1 MLDVLNLTIPM
12 FTLIG
17 VGYLLKNIGFMSE
30 KDGSI
35 LSKFA
40 FYILLPPLM
49 FTSILSGN
57 ASKSLNVNFIL
68 SYEIITISIFALTYL
83 LGFLIKLKTM
93 EKALFGLNAA
103 YPNYGYI
110 GVPLCILAFGAE
122 AAIPLALILLADTFV
137 LLTALIVYKL
147 TDNKNASLKEL
158 CKEVVK
164 RFIYNPLMMSVFV
177 AFIFSIGDIKIVT
190 AIDRTLS
197 IVAASATAVALI
209 ALGISLNVTSI
220 KSQKSVLFLI
230 TLIKL
235 VVHPALIF
243 IIFQFQIGI
252 QPIWVKT
259 AIVCASL
266 PVAANVFVLANYYKT
281 FESESAAAITITTIV
296 SSITVTLTLLYSFSY

>member
-1 MLDVLNLTIPM
+1 MADVLNLTIPM
-12 FTLIG
+12 FSLIG
-17 VGYLLKNIGFMSE
+17 IGYLLRRIQFMSE
-30 KDGSI
+30 QDGTV

-57 ASKSLNVNFIL
+57 ASKSLNINFIF
-68 SYEIITISIFALTYL
+68 SYEIITISIFVLTYL
-83 LGFLIKLKTM
+83 LGVLIKLKTM
-93 EKALFGLNAA
+93 EKAIFGLNAA

-137 LLTALIVYKL
+137 LLTTLIFYKL
-147 TDNKNASLKEL
+147 TETRKTSLRELSKEIIQ
-158 CKEVVK
+158 

-177 AFIFSIGDIKIVT
+177 AFIFSTVDIKIVT

-209 ALGISLNVTSI
+209 ALGVSLNLTSI
-220 KSQKSVLFLI
+220 TNQKSVLFFI
-230 TLIKL
+230 TVIKL
-235 VVHPALIF
+235 IVHPILIF
-243 IIFQFQIGI
+243 IVFQFQTNID
-252 QPIWVKT
+252 PIWVKT

-266 PVAANVFVLANYYKT
+266 PVAANVFVLANYYKN

-296 SSITVTLTLLYSFSY
+296 SSITVTITLLLAL

>member
-1 MLDVLNLTIPM
+1 MADVLNLTIPM
-12 FTLIG
+12 FSLIG
-17 VGYLLKNIGFMSE
+17 IGYMLRRIQFMSE
-30 KDGSI
+30 QDGTV

-49 FTSILSGN
+49 FTSILSGD
-57 ASKSLNVNFIL
+57 ASRSLNINFIF
-68 SYEIITISIFALTYL
+68 SYEIITISIFVLTYL
-83 LGFLIKLKTM
+83 LGVLIKLKTM
-93 EKALFGLNAA
+93 EKAIFGLNAA

-137 LLTALIVYKL
+137 LLTTLIFYKL
-147 TDNKNASLKEL
+147 TETRKTSLRELSKEIIQ
-158 CKEVVK
+158 

-177 AFIFSIGDIKIVT
+177 AFIFSTVDIKIVT

-209 ALGISLNVTSI
+209 ALGVSLNLTSI
-220 KSQKSVLFLI
+220 TNQKSVLFFI
-230 TLIKL
+230 TVIKL
-235 VVHPALIF
+235 IVHPILIF
-243 IIFQFQIGI
+243 IVFQFQTGI
-252 QPIWVKT
+252 DPMWVKT

-266 PVAANVFVLANYYKT
+266 PVAANVFVLANYYKN

-296 SSITVTLTLLYSFSY
+296 SSITVTIVLLYVL

>member
-1 MLDVLNLTIPM
+1 MADVLNLTKPM
-12 FTLIG
+12 FSLIG
-17 VGYLLKNIGFMSE
+17 IGYLLRRIQFMSE
-30 KDGSI
+30 QDGTV

-49 FTSILSGN
+49 FTSILSGD
-57 ASKSLNVNFIL
+57 ASKSLNINFIF
-68 SYEIITISIFALTYL
+68 SYEIITISIFVLTYL
-83 LGFLIKLKTM
+83 LGVLIKLKTM
-93 EKALFGLNAA
+93 EKAIFGLNAA

-137 LLTALIVYKL
+137 LLTTLIFYKL
-147 TDNKNASLKEL
+147 TETRKTSLRELSKEIIQ
-158 CKEVVK
+158 

-177 AFIFSIGDIKIVT
+177 AFIFSTVDIKIVT

-209 ALGISLNVTSI
+209 ALGVSLNVTSI
-220 KSQKSVLFLI
+220 KNQKSVLFFI
-230 TLIKL
+230 TVIKL
-235 VVHPALIF
+235 IVHPILIF
-243 IIFQFQIGI
+243 IVFQFQTNID
-252 QPIWVKT
+252 PIWVKT

-266 PVAANVFVLANYYKT
+266 PVAANVFVLANYYKN

-296 SSITVTLTLLYSFSY
+296 SSITVTITLLLAL

>member
-1 MLDVLNLTIPM
+1 M
-12 FTLIG
+12 FSLIG
-17 VGYLLKNIGFMSE
+17 IGYLLRRIQFMSE
-30 KDGSI
+30 QDGTV

-49 FTSILSGN
+49 FTSILSGD
-57 ASKSLNVNFIL
+57 ASKSLNINFIF
-68 SYEIITISIFALTYL
+68 SYEIITITIFVLTYL
-83 LGFLIKLKTM
+83 LGALIKLKTM
-93 EKALFGLNAA
+93 EKAIFGLNAA

-137 LLTALIVYKL
+137 LLTTLIFYKL
-147 TDNKNASLKEL
+147 TETRKTSLRELSKEIIQ
-158 CKEVVK
+158 

-177 AFIFSIGDIKIVT
+177 AFIFSTVDIKIVT

-209 ALGISLNVTSI
+209 ALGVSLNVTSI
-220 KSQKSVLFLI
+220 KNQKSVLFFI
-230 TLIKL
+230 AVIKL
-235 VVHPALIF
+235 IVHPILIF
-243 IIFQFQIGI
+243 IVFQFQTNID
-252 QPIWVKT
+252 PIWVKT

-266 PVAANVFVLANYYKT
+266 PVAANVFVLANYYKN

-296 SSITVTLTLLYSFSY
+296 SSITVTITLLLAL

>member
-1 MLDVLNLTIPM
+1 MADVLNLTIPM
-12 FTLIG
+12 FSLIG
-17 VGYLLKNIGFMSE
+17 IGYLLRRIQFMSE
-30 KDGSI
+30 QDGTV

-49 FTSILSGN
+49 FTSILSGD
-57 ASKSLNVNFIL
+57 ASKSLNINFIF
-68 SYEIITISIFALTYL
+68 SYEIITITIFVLTYL
-83 LGFLIKLKTM
+83 LGVLIKLKTM
-93 EKALFGLNAA
+93 EKAIFGLNAA

-137 LLTALIVYKL
+137 LLTTLIFYKL
-147 TDNKNASLKEL
+147 TETRKTSLRELSKEIIQ
-158 CKEVVK
+158 

-177 AFIFSIGDIKIVT
+177 AFIFSTVDIKIVT

-209 ALGISLNVTSI
+209 ALGVSLNVTSI
-220 KSQKSVLFLI
+220 KNQKSVLFFI
-230 TLIKL
+230 TVIKL
-235 VVHPALIF
+235 IVHPILIF
-243 IIFQFQIGI
+243 IIFQFQTGI
-252 QPIWVKT
+252 DPIWVKT

-281 FESESAAAITITTIV
+281 FKSESAAAITVTTIV
-296 SSITVTLTLLYSFSY
+296 SSITVTIVLLYVL

>member
-1 MLDVLNLTIPM
+1 
-12 FTLIG
+12 
-17 VGYLLKNIGFMSE
+17 MSE
-30 KDGSI
+30 NDGAV

-49 FTSILSGN
+49 FTSILSGD
-57 ASKSLNVNFIL
+57 ASKSLNINFIL
-68 SYEIITISIFALTYL
+68 SYEIITISIFVLTYL
-83 LGFLIKLKTM
+83 LGLLFKLKTM
-93 EKALFGLNAA
+93 EKAIFGLNAA

-110 GVPLCILAFGAE
+110 GVPLCILAFGTN

-137 LLTALIVYKL
+137 LLTTLIFYKL
-147 TDNKNASLKEL
+147 TENRKTSLQELSKEI
-158 CKEVVK
+158 VQ

-177 AFIFSIGDIKIVT
+177 AFIFSIADIKIVT

-209 ALGISLNVTSI
+209 ALGVSLNVTSI
-220 KSQKSVLFLI
+220 KNQKSLLFSI
-230 TLIKL
+230 SFIKL
-235 VVHPALIF
+235 IVHPILIF
-243 IIFQFQIGI
+243 FVFQFQTGI
-252 QPIWVKT
+252 DPIWVKT

-296 SSITVTLTLLYSFSY
+296 SSVTVTIVLLYVL

>member
-1 MLDVLNLTIPM
+1 MADVLNLTIPM
-12 FTLIG
+12 FSLIG
-17 VGYLLKNIGFMSE
+17 IGYMLRRIQFMSE
-30 KDGSI
+30 QDGTV

-57 ASKSLNVNFIL
+57 ASKSLNINFIF
-68 SYEIITISIFALTYL
+68 SYEIITISIFVLTYL
-83 LGFLIKLKTM
+83 LGVLIKLKTM
-93 EKALFGLNAA
+93 EKAIFGLNAA

-137 LLTALIVYKL
+137 LLTTLIFYKL
-147 TDNKNASLKEL
+147 TETRKTSLRELSKEIIQ
-158 CKEVVK
+158 

-177 AFIFSIGDIKIVT
+177 AFIFSTVDIKIVT

-209 ALGISLNVTSI
+209 ALGVSLNVTSI
-220 KSQKSVLFLI
+220 KNQKSVLFFI
-230 TLIKL
+230 TVIKL
-235 VVHPALIF
+235 IVHPILIF
-243 IIFQFQIGI
+243 IVFQFQTNID
-252 QPIWVKT
+252 PIWVKT

-266 PVAANVFVLANYYKT
+266 PVAANVFVLANYYKN

-296 SSITVTLTLLYSFSY
+296 SSITVTITLLLAL

>member
-1 MLDVLNLTIPM
+1 MADVLNLTIPM
-12 FTLIG
+12 FSLIG
-17 VGYLLKNIGFMSE
+17 IGYMLRRIQFMSE
-30 KDGSI
+30 QDGTV

-49 FTSILSGN
+49 FTSILSGD
-57 ASKSLNVNFIL
+57 ASRSLNINFIF
-68 SYEIITISIFALTYL
+68 SYEIITISIFVLTYL
-83 LGFLIKLKTM
+83 LGVLIKLKTM
-93 EKALFGLNAA
+93 EKAIFGLNAA

-137 LLTALIVYKL
+137 LLTTLIFYKL
-147 TDNKNASLKEL
+147 TETRKTSLRELGKEIIQ
-158 CKEVVK
+158 

-177 AFIFSIGDIKIVT
+177 AFIFSTVDIKIVT

-209 ALGISLNVTSI
+209 ALGVSLNLTSI
-220 KSQKSVLFLI
+220 TNQKSVLFFI
-230 TLIKL
+230 TVIKL
-235 VVHPALIF
+235 IVHPILIF
-243 IIFQFQIGI
+243 IVFQFQTNID
-252 QPIWVKT
+252 PIWVKT

-266 PVAANVFVLANYYKT
+266 PVAANVFVLANYYKN

-296 SSITVTLTLLYSFSY
+296 SSITVTITLLLAL

>member
-1 MLDVLNLTIPM
+1 MADVLNLTIPM
-12 FTLIG
+12 FSLIG
-17 VGYLLKNIGFMSE
+17 IGYLLRRIQFMSE
-30 KDGSI
+30 QDGAV

-49 FTSILSGN
+49 FTSILSGD
-57 ASKSLNVNFIL
+57 ASKSLNINFIF
-68 SYEIITISIFALTYL
+68 SYEIITITIFVLTYL
-83 LGFLIKLKTM
+83 LGVLIKLKTM

-137 LLTALIVYKL
+137 LLTTLIFYKL
-147 TDNKNASLKEL
+147 TETRKTSLRELSKEIIQ
-158 CKEVVK
+158 

-177 AFIFSIGDIKIVT
+177 AFIFSTVDIKIVT

-209 ALGISLNVTSI
+209 ALGVSLNVTSI
-220 KSQKSVLFLI
+220 KNQKSVLFFI
-230 TLIKL
+230 TVIKL
-235 VVHPALIF
+235 IVHPILIF
-243 IIFQFQIGI
+243 IVFQFQTNID
-252 QPIWVKT
+252 PIWVKT
-259 AIVCASL
+259 AIICASL
-266 PVAANVFVLANYYKT
+266 PVAANVFVLANYYKN

-296 SSITVTLTLLYSFSY
+296 SSITVTITLLLAL

>member
-1 MLDVLNLTIPM
+1 MADVLNLTIPM
-12 FTLIG
+12 FSLIG
-17 VGYLLKNIGFMSE
+17 IGYMLRRIQFMSE
-30 KDGSI
+30 QDGTV

-49 FTSILSGN
+49 FTSILSGD
-57 ASKSLNVNFIL
+57 ASRSLNINFIF
-68 SYEIITISIFALTYL
+68 SYEIITISIFVLTYL
-83 LGFLIKLKTM
+83 LGVLIKLKTM
-93 EKALFGLNAA
+93 EKAIFGLNAA

-137 LLTALIVYKL
+137 LLTTLIFYKL
-147 TDNKNASLKEL
+147 TETRKTSLRELGKEIIQ
-158 CKEVVK
+158 

-177 AFIFSIGDIKIVT
+177 AFIFSTVDIKIVT

-209 ALGISLNVTSI
+209 ALGVSLNVTSI
-220 KSQKSVLFLI
+220 KNQKSVLFFI
-230 TLIKL
+230 TVIKL
-235 VVHPALIF
+235 IVHPILIF
-243 IIFQFQIGI
+243 IVFQFQTNID
-252 QPIWVKT
+252 PIWVKT

-266 PVAANVFVLANYYKT
+266 PVAANVFVLANYYKN

-296 SSITVTLTLLYSFSY
+296 SSITVTITLLLAL

>member
-1 MLDVLNLTIPM
+1 MADVLNLTIPM
-12 FTLIG
+12 FSLIG
-17 VGYLLKNIGFMSE
+17 IGYLLRRIHFMSE
-30 KDGSI
+30 QDGTV

-49 FTSILSGN
+49 FTSILSGD
-57 ASKSLNVNFIL
+57 ASKSLNINFIF
-68 SYEIITISIFALTYL
+68 SYEIITITIFVLTYL
-83 LGFLIKLKTM
+83 LGVLIKLKTM
-93 EKALFGLNAA
+93 EKAIFGLNAA

-137 LLTALIVYKL
+137 LLTTLIFYKL
-147 TDNKNASLKEL
+147 TETRKTSLRELSKEIIQ
-158 CKEVVK
+158 

-177 AFIFSIGDIKIVT
+177 AFIFSTVDIKIVT

-209 ALGISLNVTSI
+209 ALGVSLNVTSI
-220 KSQKSVLFLI
+220 KNQKSVLFFI
-230 TLIKL
+230 TVIKL
-235 VVHPALIF
+235 IVHPILIF
-243 IIFQFQIGI
+243 IVFQFQTNID
-252 QPIWVKT
+252 PIWVKT

-266 PVAANVFVLANYYKT
+266 PVAANVFVLANYYKN

-296 SSITVTLTLLYSFSY
+296 SSITVTITLLLAL

>member
-1 MLDVLNLTIPM
+1 MADVLNLTIPM
-12 FTLIG
+12 FSLIG
-17 VGYLLKNIGFMSE
+17 IGYLLKNINFMSE
-30 KDGSI
+30 NDGTV

-49 FTSILSGN
+49 FTSILSGD
-57 ASKSLNVNFIL
+57 ASKSFNVNFIF
-68 SYEIITISIFALTYL
+68 SYEIITISIFVLTYL
-83 LGFLIKLKTM
+83 LGLFIKLNTM
-93 EKALFGLNAA
+93 EKAIFGLNAA

-137 LLTALIVYKL
+137 LLTTLIIYKI
-147 TDNKNASLKEL
+147 TENKKTSLKEL
-158 CKEVVK
+158 GKEVFK

-177 AFIFSIGDIKIVT
+177 AFIFSIADIKIIM

-209 ALGISLNVTSI
+209 ALGVSLNVTSI
-220 KSQKSVLFLI
+220 KNQKSVLFLI

-235 VVHPALIF
+235 VLHPILIF
-243 IIFQFQIGI
+243 IIFQFQTDIDA
-252 QPIWVKT
+252 IWIKT
-259 AIVCASL
+259 AVVCASL

-281 FESESAAAITITTIV
+281 FYHESAAAITITTII
-296 SSITVTLTLLYSFSY
+296 SSMTVTITLLLTL

>member
-1 MLDVLNLTIPM
+1 MADVLNLTIPM
-12 FTLIG
+12 FSLIG
-17 VGYLLKNIGFMSE
+17 IGYMLRRIQFMSE
-30 KDGSI
+30 QDGTV

-49 FTSILSGN
+49 FTSILSGD
-57 ASKSLNVNFIL
+57 ASRSLNINFIF
-68 SYEIITISIFALTYL
+68 SYEIITISIFVLTYL
-83 LGFLIKLKTM
+83 LGVLIKLKTM
-93 EKALFGLNAA
+93 EKAIFGLNAA

-137 LLTALIVYKL
+137 LLTTLIFYKL
-147 TDNKNASLKEL
+147 TETRKTSLRELSKEIIQ
-158 CKEVVK
+158 

-177 AFIFSIGDIKIVT
+177 AFIFSTVDIKIVT

-209 ALGISLNVTSI
+209 ALGVSLNVTSI
-220 KSQKSVLFLI
+220 KNQKSVLFFI
-230 TLIKL
+230 TVIKL
-235 VVHPALIF
+235 IVHPILIF
-243 IIFQFQIGI
+243 IVFQFQTNID
-252 QPIWVKT
+252 PIWVKT

-266 PVAANVFVLANYYKT
+266 PVAANVFVLANYYKN

-296 SSITVTLTLLYSFSY
+296 SSITVTITLLLAL